1 MRISSWN
8 FVRVT
13 KACDFRYCVFKEIIL
28 ESSRNVGVTIPWTQM
43 YKQERFYGLS
53 RASETNKP
61 DPAELKPPKLFAE
74 M

>member
-1 MRISSWN
+1 
-8 FVRVT
+8 
-13 KACDFRYCVFKEIIL
+13 
-28 ESSRNVGVTIPWTQM
+28 M